1 MKLCS
6 SSHSITLGVDPFLS
20 QIQQWKV
27 HTTIYILFIHRM
39 LIQAFFNTK
48 FIRSQMDNNNF
59 APEKKNT
66 HTHTKKT
73 LHDFRTYM
81 MRSLTSWKGKYRV
94 RYSLLIHYSQ
104 PLHCSLSP
112 RILGNIGIGC
122 WKHTLLSRSTDP
134 QLNNQ
139 EEHSLPQSS
148 QNHRR
153 KCLVPRSDH
162 AL

>member
-6 SSHSITLGVDPFLS
+6 SSHSITLGVVPFLS

-27 HTTIYILFIHRM
+27 KTTIYILFIHRM
-39 LIQAFFNTK
+39 LIQAILTPNLSDPKWT
-48 FIRSQMDNNNF
+48 ITILLQ
-59 APEKKNT
+59 KKK
-66 HTHTKKT
+66 HTHTQKT

-81 MRSLTSWKGKYRV
+81 MHSLTSWKGKYRV
-94 RYSLLIHYSQ
+94 RYSLQIHYSQ

-112 RILGNIGIGC
+112 RILGNTGIGC
-122 WKHTLLSRSTDP
+122 WKHTLLSRNTDP

-139 EEHSLPQSS
+139 EEHSLPRSS
-148 QNHRR
+148 QDHRH